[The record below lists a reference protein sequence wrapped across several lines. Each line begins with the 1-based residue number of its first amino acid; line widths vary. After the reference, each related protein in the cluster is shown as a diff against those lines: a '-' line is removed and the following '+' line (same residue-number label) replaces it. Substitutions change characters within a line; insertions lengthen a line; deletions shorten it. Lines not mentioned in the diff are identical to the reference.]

1 MEDRKTYSLRCSK
14 IFLPAMSA
22 MVPLVLGSLAA
33 GAEEVSFTKTVKP
46 ILDTKCV
53 SCHSCYDA
61 PGQLDFR
68 STAGIERGAM
78 KLFSYSARNNPV
90 PPTFVWNSKNTLEDW
105 RKLGFFSVT
114 EGGKDSIMGKL
125 LRLGHN
131 NPVEPNERIASNIE
145 LDPFKRKYTF
155 PNRKEVDAYIE
166 QKPMEGMPLAV
177 SGLLPAE
184 YASLIKWL
192 DEGAKFDNKPAQP
205 SATDLSMMAKW
216 EEFLNASE
224 PRTQLMARYIFE
236 HLFLVTF
243 LFED

>member
-1 MEDRKTYSLRCSK
+1 MQKRLRNLSRRSRLLSSTM
-14 IFLPAMSA
+14 FLLGP
-22 MVPLVLGSLAA
+22 VVLGSYAA
-33 GAEEVSFTKTVKP
+33 SAEEISFSEVIKP

-61 PGQLDFR
+61 PAQLDLR

-78 KLFSYSARNNPV
+78 KLFSYSARNNSV

-125 LRLGHN
+125 LRLGHD
-131 NPVEPNERIASNIE
+131 NPVEPNERISSTIE

-155 PNRKEVDAYIE
+155 PNSQEIDSYIA

-184 YASLIKWL
+184 YANLMRWL
-192 DEGAKFDNKPAQP
+192 EEGAKFDNKLAQP
-205 SATDLSMMAKW
+205 SDTDLSMMAKW
-216 EEFLNASE
+216 EGFLNAKE
-224 PRTQLMARYIFE
+224 PRSQLM
-236 HLFLVTF
+236 
-243 LFED
+243 DS